1 MCSDDM
7 IMDSYPDKAHMAEVE
22 RIAVDT
28 IVREDSVQAD
38 DAELLNLI
46 DTIKPH
52 KIDGR
57 DETEK
62 RKAYLKEKREKWTFN
77 AYEFSWVMNRDLYKF
92 KPEDLKDGKFYAC
105 LMMPLVILLSMIIM
119 TASLY
124 KKYRLVCNLAFANML
139 LLLTLGLLLYID
151 SDDLDALRYG
161 YYMSIFNTIAITL
174 LGFRAKRINI

>member
-7 IMDSYPDKAHMAEVE
+7 IMDSYSDKAHMAEVE

-28 IVREDSVQAD
+28 MIREDSVQAD
-38 DAELLNLI
+38 DAELPNPI
-46 DTIKPH
+46 DTIKPS
-52 KIDGR
+52 KIDKTN
-57 DETEK
+57 EVEK
-62 RKAYLKEKREKWTFN
+62 CKVYLKEKREEWTFN

-105 LMMPLVILLSMIIM
+105 LIMPLVILLSMIIM

-124 KKYRLVCNLAFANML
+124 KKYRLVFKLAFANIL
-139 LLLTLGLLLYID
+139 LLLTLGMLLYID

-161 YYMSIFNTIAITL
+161 YYMSIVNAIAIAL